1 MRKILLIFQNSIL
14 RNKLAI
20 ALAISAAALMSFIFY
35 GKTNADA
42 GVYTEDTVSVGIVDS
57 DNSALSEN
65 LGKYF
70 TDSLGMEAIYENYDI
85 LSTRLI
91 DRQISAIIEVPRG
104 FESSAISGTPEKL
117 EITTLDDYA
126 NSAFIEAYIN
136 SYMRGVSVI
145 SQAADNNAETFSKM
159 LSSQKA
165 PNTVTLAEA
174 NSQTNKRVKTADAY
188 DLSVGFMLMVISGIT
203 VFISNQILVDRQLG
217 TLDRMKCSSLK
228 SSEYVIGISLFGVL
242 CCTAANLLFNLCA
255 YSIGGEMP
263 VPLWI
268 ALGANELFMLF
279 SVGLAM
285 LFALLVN
292 DQRSLMTI
300 GVGYATIGSMLGGAW
315 FPIELELGFV
325 SNIAKIFPQY
335 WLMDL
340 LRKYPDDP
348 NFNVLPNV
356 CILALS
362 SVLVYLVSAVIF
374 TRKNA

>member
-1 MRKILLIFQNSIL
+1 MRKIILIFQNSIL

-20 ALAISAAALMSFIFY
+20 ALVIAAAALMSFIFY
-35 GKTNADA
+35 GRANADGTVFA
-42 GVYTEDTVSVGIVDS
+42 EDQISVGVADN

-65 LGKYF
+65 LGNYL
-70 TDSLGMEAIYENYDI
+70 TSSLGMEVIPDDYDS
-85 LSTRLI
+85 LSTLLI
-91 DRQISAIIEVPRG
+91 NKQISAIIEVPRG
-104 FESSAISGTPEKL
+104 FESSAISGAPEKL
-117 EITTLDDYA
+117 EITTLDDYE

-145 SQAADNNAETFSKM
+145 SQAADGSEESFTKM

-165 PNTVTLAEA
+165 PNTVSLAEA
-174 NSQTNKRVKTADAY
+174 NSQTDKRVQTANAY
-188 DLSVGFMLMVISGIT
+188 NLSVGFMLMIISGIT
-203 VFISNQILVDRQLG
+203 VFIANQILVDRQLG
-217 TLDRMKCSSLK
+217 TFDRMKCSSLK

-242 CCTAANLLFNLCA
+242 CCTAANLLFNLFA
-255 YSIGGEMP
+255 YSVGGDMP
-263 VPLWI
+263 VPFGI
-268 ALGANELFMLF
+268 ALGINELFMLF

-292 DQRSLMTI
+292 EQRSLMTI

-325 SNIAKIFPQY
+325 GSIAKIFPQY

-362 SVLVYLVSAVIF
+362 AVLVYLVSAVIF
-374 TRKNA
+374 TRKNS

>member
-1 MRKILLIFQNSIL
+1 MRKILLIFRNSIL

-20 ALAISAAALMSFIFY
+20 ALVIAAAALMSFIFY
-35 GKTNADA
+35 GQFTAD
-42 GVYTEDTVSVGIVDS
+42 GVVYAEDQISLGIVDD

-65 LGKYF
+65 LNDYF
-70 TDSLGMEAIYENYDI
+70 VNSLGMEVVSGSYDY

-104 FESSAISGTPEKL
+104 FEETAINGETQKL

-145 SQAADNNAETFSKM
+145 SQAADGSKNAFSKM
-159 LSSQKA
+159 LSAQKA
-165 PNTVTLAEA
+165 PNTVSLAET
-174 NSQTNKRVKTADAY
+174 NSQTDKRVKTADAY
-188 DLSVGFMLMVISGIT
+188 NLSIGFMLMVISGIT

-217 TLDRMKCSSLK
+217 TFDRMKCSSLR
-228 SSEYVIGISLFGVL
+228 SSEYVVGISLFGVL
-242 CCTAANLLFNLCA
+242 CCTAANLLFNLFA
-255 YSIGGEMP
+255 YSVGEKMP
-263 VPLWI
+263 VPIWLT
-268 ALGANELFMLF
+268 LGANELFMLF

-285 LFALLVN
+285 LFALLMN

-315 FPIELELGFV
+315 FPIEPELGFV
-325 SNIAKIFPQY
+325 SSIAKIFPQY

-348 NFNVLPNV
+348 DFNVLPNV

-362 SVLVYLVSAVIF
+362 AVLVYLVSAVIF
-374 TRKNA
+374 TRKNS

>member
-1 MRKILLIFQNSIL
+1 MRKIILIFQNSIL

-20 ALAISAAALMSFIFY
+20 ALVIAAAALTSFIFY
-35 GKTNADA
+35 GRANADGTVFA
-42 GVYTEDTVSVGIVDS
+42 EDQISVGVVDN

-65 LGKYF
+65 LGNYL
-70 TDSLGMEAIYENYDI
+70 TSSLEMEVIPDDYDSL
-85 LSTRLI
+85 STLLI
-91 DRQISAIIEVPRG
+91 NKQISAIIEVPQG
-104 FESSAISGTPEKL
+104 FESSSISGAPKKL
-117 EITTLDDYA
+117 EITTLDDYE

-145 SQAADNNAETFSKM
+145 SQAADGSAETFTKM
-159 LSSQKA
+159 LSSQKS

-174 NSQTNKRVKTADAY
+174 NSQTDKRVQTTDAY
-188 DLSVGFMLMVISGIT
+188 NLSVGFMLMIISGIT
-203 VFISNQILVDRQLG
+203 VVIANQILVDRQLG
-217 TLDRMKCSSLK
+217 TFDRMKCSSLK

-242 CCTAANLLFNLCA
+242 CCTAANLLFNLFA
-255 YSIGGEMP
+255 YSVGGEMP
-263 VPLWI
+263 VPFGISFW
-268 ALGANELFMLF
+268 ATELFMVF
-279 SVGLAM
+279 SVGIAM

-292 DQRSLMTI
+292 EQRSLMTI

-315 FPIELELGFV
+315 FPIEINMGFV
-325 SNIAKIFPQY
+325 GSIAKIFPQY

-362 SVLVYLVSAVIF
+362 AVLVYLVSAVIF
-374 TRKNA
+374 TRKNS

>member
-1 MRKILLIFQNSIL
+1 M
-14 RNKLAI
+14 
-20 ALAISAAALMSFIFY
+20 
-35 GKTNADA
+35 
-42 GVYTEDTVSVGIVDS
+42 
-57 DNSALSEN
+57 
-65 LGKYF
+65 
-70 TDSLGMEAIYENYDI
+70 
-85 LSTRLI
+85 
-91 DRQISAIIEVPRG
+91 
-104 FESSAISGTPEKL
+104 
-117 EITTLDDYA
+117 
-126 NSAFIEAYIN
+126 
-136 SYMRGVSVI
+136 
-145 SQAADNNAETFSKM
+145 
-159 LSSQKA
+159 
-165 PNTVTLAEA
+165 
-174 NSQTNKRVKTADAY
+174 RVKTADAY

-242 CCTAANLLFNLCA
+242 CCTAANLLFNLFA